1 MKTQLIDKLQLTGK
15 GVISIIGAGG
25 KTSLMFQLAKQLA
38 DSGKNVLTTTTT
50 KIFMPK
56 PLQSPSTI
64 IKNSFRELVKKSNT
78 CLMDYSHFSAGSRHD
93 SASGKL
99 CGFAPDII
107 DQLWQAD
114 IFDWIIVEADGARQ
128 KPLKATASYEPVVPG
143 STTHLILV
151 TGLDAVGIPLN
162 EGHVHRAELFSK
174 NTGFILGN
182 TLDEKSIA
190 TGIAIEIK
198 KAWLLGHTRSNPGSN
213 CGSNSGSKSNFA
225 SNSVFLNKADNPG
238 KIKSGQKIAKL
249 LQTNKIINRIITAS
263 LIDEFPIKS
272 CLILK

>member
-38 DSGKNVLTTTTT
+38 NSGKNVLTTTTT

-56 PLQSPSTI
+56 PLQSPFTLI
-64 IKNSFRELVKKSNT
+64 NSSFKELVKKSNT
-78 CLMDYSHFSAGSRHD
+78 CIIDYSHFSAGSRHD

-99 CGFAPDII
+99 CGFALDII

-151 TGLDAVGIPLN
+151 TGLDAVGRPLD
-162 EGHVHRAELFSK
+162 EVHVHRAELFSK
-174 NTGFILGN
+174 NTGLILGK

-190 TGIAIEIK
+190 TCIAIEIK
-198 KAWLLGHTRSNPGSN
+198 KAWLLGHTI
-213 CGSNSGSKSNFA
+213 SNSGSNSE
-225 SNSVFLNKADNPG
+225 SNSRSNSIFLNKADNPD
-238 KIKSGQKIAKL
+238 KIKSGQKIAKH

-263 LIDEFPIKS
+263 LIDEFPVKS